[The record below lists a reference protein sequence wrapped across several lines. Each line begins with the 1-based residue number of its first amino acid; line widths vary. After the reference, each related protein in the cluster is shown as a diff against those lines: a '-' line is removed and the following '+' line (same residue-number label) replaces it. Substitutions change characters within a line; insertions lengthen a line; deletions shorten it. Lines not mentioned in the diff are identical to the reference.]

1 VDASGDTLPSGIS
14 SRSDTCGGRTE
25 PRFQKKYAEL
35 WKLWLEADKLIET
48 IPRHGTS
55 AGSSPACGA
64 NAGIPSSR
72 SDQIRGFRERENMG
86 QSSLFWS
93 PWFFRRFAT
102 FLLRGFYVN
111 VCIPTLNQQK
121 SAYISA

>member
-1 VDASGDTLPSGIS
+1 MPSGDTLPSGIS
-14 SRSDTCGGRTE
+14 SRSNTCGGLTE

-55 AGSSPACGA
+55 AGSSPARGTNTGTLRLIESNFGLPGA
-64 NAGIPSSR
+64 WKHKPVVPCFGLP
-72 SDQIRGFRERENMG
+72 DF
-86 QSSLFWS
+86 L
-93 PWFFRRFAT
+93 RRFAT

-121 SAYISA
+121 SAYKSA

>member
-1 VDASGDTLPSGIS
+1 VDAIWGYLAERNLKPQQYLWRADRAAIP
-14 SRSDTCGGRTE
+14 
-25 PRFQKKYAEL
+25 KKYAEL

-55 AGSSPACGA
+55 AGSSPACGT